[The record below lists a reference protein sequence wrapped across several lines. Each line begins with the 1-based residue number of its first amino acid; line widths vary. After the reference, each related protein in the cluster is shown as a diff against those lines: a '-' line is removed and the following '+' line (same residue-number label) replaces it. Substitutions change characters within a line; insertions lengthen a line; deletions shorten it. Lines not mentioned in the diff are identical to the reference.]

1 LRVGRKAER
10 ALADAAVLP
19 AAIAGR
25 NIDRSGLRD
34 ARGVGSTN
42 GLNLDGWAVSSAWG
56 VADEAYIDGS
66 ICGDAGAIRASVSI
80 IPWLEKRVRA
90 TPPEHE
96 DRKREPASDE
106 DCARHDGGM
115 YSQAERR
122 PSTPEATL

>member
-1 LRVGRKAER
+1 
-10 ALADAAVLP
+10 LADAAVLP

-42 GLNLDGWAVSSAWG
+42 GLNLDGWAISSAWG
-56 VADEAYIDGS
+56 FADEADIDGS

-80 IPWLEKRVRA
+80 IPRLEKRVRA
-90 TPPEHE
+90 APPEHE

-115 YSQAERR
+115 VQPGRASPKHA
-122 PSTPEATL
+122 